1 MTVDQKPT
9 ISVDDIRSALPRAM
23 ELVDAR
29 WLSKERTRRS
39 GSKSLLEPK
48 AALFSRAENLHAVRV
63 GYPKPAM
70 HPVAECLISAERTL
84 DDYDRG
90 IHSLPSAVLLSRVL
104 SLRDVAL
111 ARHRLKG
118 LAERVPRLMGPDW
131 KSALHEMLTAVSYP
145 STVEP
150 TLLPET
156 SGMPSPDLRLS
167 THPTSFIECKA
178 RLQHE
183 KRVDDFV
190 AHWRRRHL
198 SQIHKALVPGTN
210 SYVVR
215 VEVDSLTEYRS
226 APDGAFAT
234 FIATMVKGGRVQTS
248 EKYGCTITVQYW
260 PAAEVLLRKPVPA
273 MTCEFWEHGWGFDEW
288 DNWHY
293 ILPTGDIALSD
304 ADPRI
309 ATRYRQRIIVCSRAP
324 ELASSTPSVI
334 SALKSACRRQLR
346 KVDIGLVHL
355 LLDSSLFGLGA
366 TRDVHAIAAILQ
378 PEVSR
383 IFQDY
388 SRLWRV
394 YIDVM
399 VRGEF
404 FESSMPS
411 AHRLEATNPS
421 AKAPEKFQA
430 PCSVLLV

>member
-23 ELVDAR
+23 ELVGAK
-29 WLSKERTRRS
+29 WLSRQRKRRS

-70 HPVAECLISAERTL
+70 HPVAECLISAERSL
-84 DDYDRG
+84 CEYDRG
-90 IHSLPSAVLLSRVL
+90 IRSLPSAVLLCRVL

-111 ARHRLKG
+111 ARNQVRG
-118 LAERVPRLMGPDW
+118 LAERVPRLMSPDW
-131 KSALHEMLTAVSYP
+131 KPALYEMLTAVSYP

-150 TLLPET
+150 TLLPEA
-156 SGMPSPDLRLS
+156 SPMPSPDLRLS
-167 THPTSFIECKA
+167 THPTSFVECKA

-183 KRVDDFV
+183 KRVGDFV
-190 AHWRRRHL
+190 AHWRRSHL

-215 VEVDSLTEYRS
+215 VEVNSLTEYRRV
-226 APDGAFAT
+226 PDGALAT
-234 FIATMVKGGRVQTS
+234 FIATMVEGGRVQAS
-248 EKYGCTITVQYW
+248 EKCGCTITIGYW
-260 PAAEVLLRKPVPA
+260 AADEVLLRQPVPA
-273 MTCEFWEHGWGFDEW
+273 MTREFWEHGWGFDEW

-293 ILPTGDIALSD
+293 ILPTGEIALSD

-309 ATRYRQRIIVCSRAP
+309 ATRYRQRLIVCVRAS
-324 ELASSTPSVI
+324 ELAGETPSVI
-334 SALKSACRRQLR
+334 STLKSACRRQLG
-346 KVDIGLVHL
+346 KAETGLVHL
-355 LLDSSLFGLGA
+355 LLDSNLFGLGTA
-366 TRDVHAIAAILQ
+366 RDVRHIEAILQ
-378 PEVSR
+378 PEISR

-411 AHRLEATNPS
+411 AHRLEATNPT
-421 AKAPEKFQA
+421 AKSPKKYQR